1 MMLKEHPSATVGKK
15 VTGNVIIAQAASEA
29 ELVELLKKD
38 VYAKVGIWNSM
49 DKVSGLLKV
58 GSPALRC

>member
-38 VYAKVGIWNSM
+38 VYAKVGIWNM